1 MYIAING
8 KCCCAL
14 LIVAL
19 VCKTK
24 CGVFLRLGNWH
35 VLGVIMYKQVY
46 VDAMVYDHVIMTGF
60 SLEIYFQMVHSTI
73 GRYETPLSIKWEAR
87 VVTAMGRV

>member
-14 LIVAL
+14 LMMAL

-24 CGVFLRLGNWH
+24 CGVFLRLRNWH
-35 VLGVIMYKQVY
+35 VLGVIMYEQVY
-46 VDAMVYDHVIMTGF
+46 VDAMVYDHVIINDQG
-60 SLEIYFQMVHSTI
+60 S
-73 GRYETPLSIKWEAR
+73 R
-87 VVTAMGRV
+87 